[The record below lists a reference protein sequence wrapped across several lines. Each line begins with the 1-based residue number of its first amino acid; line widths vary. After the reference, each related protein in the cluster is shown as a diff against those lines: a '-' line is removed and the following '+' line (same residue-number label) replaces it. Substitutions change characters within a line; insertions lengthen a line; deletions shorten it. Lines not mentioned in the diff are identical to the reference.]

1 MKNANVVSMIMEQAK
16 TGREVIGTT
25 VSVVPDNKI
34 YKVTAI
40 DKTEGTVTVTEV
52 LDEESEA
59 VADVV
64 VLSNK
69 NARIAHYINNPNEKP
84 VPDVKLSE
92 QKGKN
97 ILTFEDGRTINC
109 GQIKVLKV
117 LGGVK
122 GNVLLVTK
130 NANQDDVVDLM
141 VYNVQNDKFEILED
155 RFTVPSSD
163 IRMISLSGGLNLL
176 VDTLIRDVEEKDS
189 NGNVVGTYK
198 ELVFNNVYTVNDSY
212 GVSLDEVYSE
222 SGFPLISNADVVEQA
237 GRKDLVI
244 VTTVAEENGKLE
256 ALSNAQVNLYR
267 INSANAICEL
277 VGTYD
282 VSSVDAKVYL
292 GGASGSAPVITVR
305 DKNKVFITTSHG
317 TLIVDEPA
325 IVTKMADEGYNYF
338 DGVYSYT
345 DEDGNAGARW
355 YYSNNKRE
363 EFSFTSVETDRGT
376 LFNLD

>member
-92 QKGKN
+92 QNGKC
-97 ILTFEDGRTINC
+97 ILTFEDGRAINC

-122 GNVLLVTK
+122 GNVLLVTE
-130 NANQDDVVDLM
+130 NAGQDNVVDLM
-141 VYNVQNDKFEILED
+141 IYNVQNDKFEILESE
-155 RFTVPSSD
+155 FTVPSSD

-189 NGNVVGTYK
+189 NGNVIGTYK
-198 ELVFNNVYTVNDSY
+198 ELVFNNAYTVNDSY
-212 GVSLDEVYSE
+212 GVSLDEVYD
-222 SGFPLISNADVVEQA
+222 GFPLISNADVVEQA

-244 VTTVAEENGKLE
+244 VTTAAETNGKLE
-256 ALSNAQVNLYR
+256 ALSNAQINLYR
-267 INSANAICEL
+267 INSANEVCEL
-277 VGTYD
+277 VETYD
-282 VSSVDAKVYL
+282 VASVDTKVYL
-292 GGASGSAPVITVR
+292 GGASGTAPVITVR
-305 DKNKVFITTSHG
+305 DDNKIYITTGHG
-317 TLIVDEPA
+317 TIVVDEPT
-325 IVTKMADEGYNYF
+325 IVTKMANEGYNYF
-338 DGVYSYT
+338 DGVYSYV
-345 DEDGNAGARW
+345 DEDGNTGARW

>member
-92 QKGKN
+92 QNGKC
-97 ILTFEDGRTINC
+97 ILTFENGRTVNC

-122 GNVLLVTK
+122 GNVLLVTE
-130 NANQDDVVDLM
+130 NAGQDNVVDLM
-141 VYNVQNDKFEILED
+141 IYNVQNDKFEILESE
-155 RFTVPSSD
+155 FTVPSSD

-198 ELVFNNVYTVNDSY
+198 ELVFNNAYTVNDSY
-212 GVSLDEVYSE
+212 GVSLDEVYD
-222 SGFPLISNADVVEQA
+222 GFPLISKADVVEQA

-244 VTTVAEENGKLE
+244 VTTAAETNGKLE
-256 ALSNAQVNLYR
+256 ALSNAQINLYR
-267 INSANAICEL
+267 INSANEVCEL
-277 VGTYD
+277 VETYD
-282 VSSVDAKVYL
+282 VASVDAKVYL
-292 GGASGSAPVITVR
+292 GGASGTAPVITVR
-305 DKNKVFITTSHG
+305 DDNKVYITTGHG
-317 TLIVDEPA
+317 TIVVDEPA